1 MLLVVITTMTTQA
14 QTVQWA
20 TTINEQS
27 GRTKPFEHLD
37 LSLTTGSTG
46 LGIDFASPIN
56 DLFTLR
62 GGFSWM
68 PPISPT
74 MTFGVQVGDDPS
86 TSQSKFERLSGLL
99 NSLTGFKVNNS
110 VDMKGVP
117 TYYHVNLMLDVTPFR
132 NKNWHFTAGLYLG
145 PSNVAHAYNTTEDM
159 PSLMAVSIYNNLY
172 DKVISSPV
180 LTDTENYFFTYTY
193 GEILE
198 QAEIL
203 DILGINIDN
212 ISDPNIRNL
221 LYSTWA
227 SFPIQNPD
235 GSWDSNGNFIF
246 DIYNRIAKYGRMGIH
261 IGDYRNDVLDE
272 AGNIIH
278 KQGDPYMVEPNED
291 SMVKAWVK
299 VNRLK
304 PYLGFG
310 YGGRLSKK
318 DDSWR
323 ISFDAGALFWGGT
336 PKVVTHDGTD
346 LIGDVE
352 HVGGKVGRYVDIINQ
367 FKVFPVLNL
376 RITKRLF

>member
-132 NKNWHFTAGLYLG
+132 DKNWHFTAGLYLG

-172 DKVISSPV
+172 DRIAARPEL
-180 LTDTENYFFTYTY
+180 LTPEYYFMNTL
-193 GEILE
+193 G
-198 QAEIL
+198 
-203 DILGINIDN
+203 DIVGQIELLKQLGFNADDPMLQSIYL
-212 ISDPNIRNL
+212 DPNDNML
-221 LYSTWA
+221 KSL
-227 SFPIQNPD
+227 FEKVHD
-235 GSWDSNGNFIF
+235 
-246 DIYNRIAKYGRMGIH
+246 YGRMGIH